1 MIPRIETE
9 RLVLVPPARDD
20 FDALARLWSLPEVY
34 RFIGGEARPKAQLWG
49 SFLANIGAW
58 TEMGYGMW
66 PVKRRD
72 TGALI
77 GQVGFPCAMR
87 GHGAGFGEY
96 PEAGWLFEA
105 SGQGQGF
112 AYEAMTA
119 ALSWFDGA
127 LADRCVC
134 MIDPANEAS
143 MRLVRKLGFVEM
155 RMSEYDGDML
165 RLFERADLER
175 GR

>member
-9 RLVLVPPARDD
+9 RLVLVPPTRED

-34 RFIGGEARPKAQLWG
+34 RFIWGEARPKPQLW
-49 SFLANIGAW
+49 SAFLANIGAW

-66 PVKRRD
+66 PVKRQD

-87 GHGAGFGEY
+87 GHGEGFDGY

-112 AYEAMTA
+112 ANEAMVA
-119 ALSWFDGA
+119 ALGWFDGA
-127 LADRCVC
+127 GLADRCVC

-143 MRLVRKLGFVEM
+143 MRLAEKLKFVET
-155 RMSEYDGDML
+155 RMSEFDGDML
-165 RLFERADLER
+165 QLFERR
-175 GR
+175 I